1 MALFSSKK
9 SYLGVDIGNSAIK
22 LVELAAAGGR
32 ARLVTYGYTELETNL
47 SHSASPEE
55 QQKTA
60 DVVKRVFDEAKI
72 STRKTVAALP
82 NFSVFSSI
90 ISLPTMSKK
99 ELAQAIT
106 WEAKKFVPLPIED
119 MVLDWRPL
127 VINDD
132 KKQKKDDENGDETKG
147 MDKLKKSQSYQ
158 KILITAA
165 PKDLVDR
172 YVGVFKNSNLD
183 LLAMETESFALERS
197 LVGKDPAVIMIVDLG
212 AFSSDISITENGIP
226 ILSRSIDVGGGT
238 ITQAIARSLNI
249 ELKRAEQFKRDIGFS
264 TQSLNSVPKII
275 ENTISPII
283 NEIKYS
289 FDLFQGRHDGG
300 MVEKIILTG
309 GSSVLPGLTDYL
321 KKILQINV
329 YVGDPWARI
338 IYPLE
343 LKPILE
349 ELGPRFSVAVGL
361 AMREIV

>member
-1 MALFSSKK
+1 MAFFSSKK
-9 SYLGVDIGNSAIK
+9 SYLGVDIGNSSIK
-22 LVELAAAGGR
+22 LVELAAVGGR

-47 SHSASPEE
+47 SHSTSPEE

-60 DVVKRVFDEAKI
+60 DVIKRVYDEAKV
-72 STRKTVAALP
+72 SSRKTVAALP

-90 ISLPTMSKK
+90 ISLPEMSKK
-99 ELAQAIT
+99 ELGQAIN

-127 VINDD
+127 EKNND
-132 KKQKKDDENGDETKG
+132 KETSDDDSNDGTKG
-147 MDKLKKSQSYQ
+147 VDRLKKSQKYQ

-165 PKDLVDR
+165 PKDLVER

-212 AFSSDISITENGIP
+212 AFSSDISIAENGIP

-238 ITQAIARSLNI
+238 ITQAIARSLSI
-249 ELKRAEQFKRDIGFS
+249 EHKRAEQFKRDIGFS

-289 FDLFQGRHDGG
+289 FDLFQGRHEGG

-309 GSSVLPGLTDYL
+309 
-321 KKILQINV
+321 
-329 YVGDPWARI
+329 
-338 IYPLE
+338 
-343 LKPILE
+343 
-349 ELGPRFSVAVGL
+349 
-361 AMREIV
+361 

>member
-1 MALFSSKK
+1 
-9 SYLGVDIGNSAIK
+9 
-22 LVELAAAGGR
+22 
-32 ARLVTYGYTELETNL
+32 VTYGYTELETNL
-47 SHSASPEE
+47 SHSSSIEE

-60 DVVKRVFDEAKI
+60 EVIKRVFEEAKV

-90 ISLPTMSKK
+90 ISLPEMSKK
-99 ELAQAIT
+99 ELAKAIT
-106 WEAKKFVPLPIED
+106 WEAKKFVPLPIEQ

-127 VINDD
+127 VKSED
-132 KKQKKDDENGDETKG
+132 KKPGGDDAEAATAEA
-147 MDKLKKSQSYQ
+147 MDRLKKGQKYQ

-172 YVGVFKNSNLD
+172 YVSVFSQSNLD

-197 LVGKDPAVIMIVDLG
+197 LVGKDPAVIMIVNLG

-249 ELKRAEQFKRDIGFS
+249 EHKRAEQFKRDIGFS
-264 TQSLNSVPKII
+264 NQSLNSVPKII

-289 FDLFQGRHDGG
+289 FDLFQGRHGG
-300 MVEKIILTG
+300 GSIEKIILTG

-349 ELGPRFSVAVGL
+349 ELGPRFAGAVGL
-361 AMREIV
+361 AMREIF